1 MCMLVSMS
9 YGLWCHASGHSPHAH
24 PPNRAY
30 MERTI
35 CWVGYPIILPATA
48 PEPSVSRTPQEVL
61 EVIAH
66 HTRPLTLF
74 VALCTLMHHRRTHG
88 RRTLWPRPRRAIATA
103 QKCGS
108 ARDATAAQPWHARL
122 PEQVCDVTPR
132 SHLIA
137 TLQPPR
143 GQRQRQVRGVTPHSM
158 TTTSPYPHMWAGV
171 GRDTTSSY
179 DYMYIPPTPHAGRR
193 VT

>member
-74 VALCTLMHHRRTHG
+74 VHPYAPQAHTR
-88 RRTLWPRPRRAIATA
+88 
-103 QKCGS
+103 S
-108 ARDATAAQPWHARL
+108 ADPVAEAKTRN
-122 PEQVCDVTPR
+122 
-132 SHLIA
+132 SHSA
-137 TLQPPR
+137 EVR
-143 GQRQRQVRGVTPHSM
+143 ERQRR
-158 TTTSPYPHMWAGV
+158 Y
-171 GRDTTSSY
+171 GRAA
-179 DYMYIPPTPHAGRR
+179 MARAPA
-193 VT
+193 